1 MDRKYHA
8 VFLVN
13 GKRTVQ
19 DVYAF
24 CIADAKKLIEAQYKG
39 NTIIFLSKLILKNLL
54 NFKEIARKL
63 IRQA

>member
-1 MDRKYHA
+1 MYRKYHA

-24 CIADAKKLIEAQYKG
+24 CIADAKKLIEAQYRG
-39 NTIIFLSKLILKNLL
+39 STVTFIECSPSKN
-54 NFKEIARKL
+54 
-63 IRQA
+63 